1 MVCVDFF
8 YNYWGFLDKYIQ
20 DVDNP
25 FQMVTHNGQNL
36 TLTPGIAQQVAGLP
50 ALLPVRHHA
59 ANPHVNA
66 QARPSRNQGFFF
78 YFFIQILIIYRL
90 IFLQIHMSMPKLD
103 HHKIRYYYYYFDPNS
118 YYLFGYLG

>member
-1 MVCVDFF
+1 VLFYLEINFFGIFFDSAIEVNPFQMVCVDFF

-66 QARPSRNQGFFF
+66 QAGPSRNQVFFSF
-78 YFFIQILIIYRL
+78 LFI
-90 IFLQIHMSMPKLD
+90 F
-103 HHKIRYYYYYFDPNS
+103 
-118 YYLFGYLG
+118 